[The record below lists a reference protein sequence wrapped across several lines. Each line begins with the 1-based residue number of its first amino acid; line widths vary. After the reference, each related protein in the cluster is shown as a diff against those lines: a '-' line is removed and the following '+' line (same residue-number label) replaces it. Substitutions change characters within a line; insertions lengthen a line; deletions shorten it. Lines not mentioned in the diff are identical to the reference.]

1 MVSPLTSQTGY
12 AAMSGLLDGLRTQR
26 GATLR
31 NPGDVREIGG
41 FRIDV
46 SGQSARTEKVTATAI
61 EPGKG
66 VRTFKPEAMQGV
78 LSDATTS
85 SLIQLQAGDWSVE
98 AIRAIRERSVEGTPF
113 EGMAIAESAQVT
125 QTQTAPVEQ
134 VQGIGFFPGIMS
146 RAEEIAYMKQQI
158 ARAGELAEI
167 ETQLSA
173 EHGAPV
179 KLAWDPLGEDYVALK
194 PGDEGYDRVRSAQEV
209 LAGTKRDLGLMGYGT
224 GDFAEILARYG
235 VRA

>member
-12 AAMSGLLDGLRTQR
+12 AAMSGLLDSLRAQR

-46 SGQSARTEKVTATAI
+46 SGESARTETVTTSAV

-78 LSDATTS
+78 LNDATTS
-85 SLIQLQAGDWSVE
+85 SLIQLQAVGWSVE
-98 AIRAIRERSVEGTPF
+98 EIAAIRERSVEGTPF
-113 EGMAIAESAQVT
+113 EGMAIAETATIT

-158 ARAGELAEI
+158 ARAGELAGI
-167 ETQLSA
+167 EKQLSA

-194 PGDEGYDRVRSAQEV
+194 PGDAGYDRVKSAQDV
-209 LAGTKRDLGLMGYGT
+209 LAATRRDLGLMGYGAR
-224 GDFAEILARYG
+224 DFAEVLARYG
-235 VRA
+235 VKA